1 MHMKF
6 SINKEEKY
14 TVLKLEEEKLDSVI
28 APNLKTEFT
37 NLNAEG
43 TKNIIFDMSGIKYTD
58 SSGLSSILVAN
69 RLCGALDGF
78 LILTGLQDHVTK
90 LIEISQL
97 TDVLNIIPTVEEAIE
112 AIFMNE
118 IEGDIKEEGNE

>member
-1 MHMKF
+1 MKF

-14 TVLKLEEEKLDSVI
+14 TVLKLDEDKLDSVI
-28 APNLKTEFT
+28 SPQLKTEFT

-43 TKNIIFDMSGIKYTD
+43 TKNIIFDMSAIKYTD
-58 SSGLSSILVAN
+58 SSGLSAILVAN
-69 RLCGALDGF
+69 RLCGSLNGY
-78 LILTGLQDHVTK
+78 LILTGLQEHVTK

-97 TDVLNIIPTVEEAIE
+97 TDVFNIIPTVEESIE

-118 IEGDIKEEGNE
+118 VEDDINSEEA

>member
-1 MHMKF
+1 MKF

-14 TVLKLEEEKLDSVI
+14 TVLKLEEDKLDSI
-28 APNLKTEFT
+28 ISPQLKTEFT

-43 TKNIIFDMSGIKYTD
+43 TKNIIFDMSNIKYTD
-58 SSGLSSILVAN
+58 SSGLSAILVAN
-69 RLCGALDGF
+69 RLCGAIEGYLV
-78 LILTGLQDHVTK
+78 LTGLQDHVVK

-97 TDVLNIIPTVEEAIE
+97 TDVLNILPTVEEAVE

-118 IEGDIKEEGNE
+118 VEGEINNS

>member
-1 MHMKF
+1 MKF

-14 TVLKLEEEKLDSVI
+14 TVLKLEEEKLDSAI
-28 APNLKTEFT
+28 SPQLKTEFT

-43 TKNIIFDMSGIKYTD
+43 TKSIIFDMSDIKYTD
-58 SSGLSSILVAN
+58 SSGLSAILVAN
-69 RLCGALDGF
+69 RLCGSVDGF
-78 LILTGLQDHVTK
+78 LILSGIQDHTKK

-97 TDVLNIIPTVEEAIE
+97 TDVLNILPTVEESVE

-118 IEGDIKEEGNE
+118 IEADINKEEE

>member
-1 MHMKF
+1 MKF

-14 TVLKLEEEKLDSVI
+14 TVLKLDEEKLDSVI
-28 APNLKTEFT
+28 SPLLKTEFT

-43 TKNIIFDMSGIKYTD
+43 TKNIIFDMSAIKYTD
-58 SSGLSSILVAN
+58 SSGLSAILVAN
-69 RLCGALDGF
+69 RLCGSLDGY
-78 LILTGLQDHVTK
+78 LILTGLQEHVTK

-97 TDVLNIIPTVEEAIE
+97 TDVFNIIPTVEESIE

-118 IEGDIKEEGNE
+118 IEDDINSEEA

>member
-1 MHMKF
+1 MKF

-14 TVLKLEEEKLDSVI
+14 TVLKLDEEKLDSVI
-28 APNLKTEFT
+28 SPQLKTEFT

-43 TKNIIFDMSGIKYTD
+43 TKNIIFDMSDIKYTD
-58 SSGLSSILVAN
+58 SSGLSAILVAN
-69 RLCGALDGF
+69 RLCGSLDGY

-97 TDVLNIIPTVEEAIE
+97 TDVFNIIPTVEESIE

-118 IEGDIKEEGNE
+118 IEDDINNEEA